1 MSPRKWRKSRSN
13 GHDVVEYDLQFLIH
27 NMTSF
32 ERRRSARAALQA
44 RASLSCGSAFLGVYD
59 VINLALGGVLL
70 AGPAPVAIGTDV
82 EITLALAE
90 PAAVAPALVI
100 SGRLLR
106 ERTTC
111 DGPGFVVVLEE
122 LAPAQAM
129 RIGTAVERS
138 LIEARNAH
146 VLVVD
151 QTRTSRWQLRTQLV
165 GMGHATHA
173 VATPLEAVNALG
185 EANRFEVAMVALDA
199 DALDLMAH
207 LADQHPYLRRII
219 LSDRRHGHL
228 GPALRHR
235 PQAAPHEVLARP
247 CNEAALA
254 RAVGG

>member
-1 MSPRKWRKSRSN
+1 MTYNSQ
-13 GHDVVEYDLQFLIH
+13 YT

-44 RASLSCGSAFLGVYD
+44 RASLSCGSVSLGDYD

-70 AGPAPVAIGTDV
+70 AGPAPVAIGTCV
-82 EITLALAE
+82 EISLALAE
-90 PAAVAPALVI
+90 PAAAPALVI
-100 SGRLLR
+100 AGRLLR

-111 DGPGFVVVLEE
+111 DGPGFVVVLEQ
-122 LAPAQAM
+122 LAPAQAV

-151 QTRTSRWQLRTQLV
+151 QTRTSRWQLRTQLA

-235 PQAAPHEVLARP
+235 PQAAPHEILARP